1 MTAGFV
7 AVLLSSPVT
16 ARSQLLA
23 AGATAVLTWRE
34 LRTCGEPDD
43 AVAVL
48 LDLLDLPEPDRPGG
62 PADQDRLNADLAA
75 ALAALAALEVTGGA
89 VVATTRPVTDTL
101 KLVDAEGTLTGT
113 ADRDD
118 HRFLLTPIAVRLRPL
133 RDVAAE
139 LPDSPSPISV
149 LTALARR
156 GATVVASAP

>member
-48 LDLLDLPEPDRPGG
+48 LDRPDPARPGG
-62 PADQDRLNADLAA
+62 PAEQDRLNADLAA
-75 ALAALAALEVTGGA
+75 ALTALSGLRACEGA

-113 ADRDD
+113 ADRDE
-118 HRFLLTPIAVRLRPL
+118 HRFLLTPIALRLRPL
-133 RDVAAE
+133 RDVAVE
-139 LPDSPSPISV
+139 LPDGPSPISV

-156 GATVVASAP
+156 GATVVASAG